1 LKGENAAMD
10 LKAIYECVITGD
22 RDQIEGLVKKALNE
36 GCKPA
41 DIINNALIKAMDEI
55 GQRMKDGDIFVPEV
69 LMAANTMKI
78 GLQVLKPLIEGEERK
93 TAGKIAIG
101 TVAGDLHDI
110 GKNLVVMM
118 LEGAGFEVIDL
129 GVDVSIDRF
138 LQVIEEEKPDIV
150 GLSALLTTTMKTMEE
165 TVRAIGKVKTMIGG
179 APVSEDFAKE
189 IGADG
194 YAPDA
199 VTAVD
204 LAKSLIS

>member
-1 LKGENAAMD
+1 MD
-10 LKAIYECVITGD
+10 LKALYECVLTGE
-22 RDQIEGLVKKALNE
+22 RDEIEGLVQKALSE
-36 GCKPA
+36 GYKPA
-41 DIINNALIKAMDEI
+41 DIINNALIKGMDEI

-78 GLQVLKPLIEGEERK
+78 GLQVLKPLMEGEERE
-93 TAGKIAIG
+93 TVGKVAIG

-138 LQVIEEEKPDIV
+138 LQVIEEEKPDII
-150 GLSALLTTTMKTMEE
+150 GLSALLTTTMKTMGE
-165 TVRAIGKVKTMIGG
+165 TVQAIGGKVKTMIGG
-179 APVSEDFAKE
+179 APVTEEFAKE
-189 IGADG
+189 VGASG

>member
-1 LKGENAAMD
+1 MG
-10 LKAIYECVITGD
+10 LKAIYECVITGE
-22 RDQIEGLVKKALNE
+22 RDQIEGLVQKALSE
-36 GCKPA
+36 GYKPA
-41 DIINNALIKAMDEI
+41 DIINNALIKGMDEI
-55 GQRMKDGDIFVPEV
+55 GQKMKDGDIFVPEV

-78 GLQVLKPLIEGEERK
+78 GLQVLKPLMEGEERE
-93 TAGKIAIG
+93 TVGKVAIG

-138 LQVIEEEKPDIV
+138 LQVIEEEKPDII
-150 GLSALLTTTMKTMEE
+150 GLSALLTTTMKTMGE
-165 TVRAIGKVKTMIGG
+165 TVQAIGGKVKTMIGG
-179 APVSEDFAKE
+179 APVTEEFAKE
-189 IGADG
+189 IGASG

>member
-1 LKGENAAMD
+1 M
-10 LKAIYECVITGD
+10 KAIYECVNTGE
-22 RDQIEGLVKKALNE
+22 RDQIEGLVQKALSE
-36 GCKPA
+36 GYKPA

-55 GQRMKDGDIFVPEV
+55 GQKMKDGDIFVPEV
-69 LMAANTMKI
+69 LMAANTMKS
-78 GLQVLKPLIEGEERK
+78 GLQVLKPLMEGEDRE
-93 TAGKIAIG
+93 AVGKIAIG

-138 LQVIEEEKPDIV
+138 LQVIEEEKPDII
-150 GLSALLTTTMKTMEE
+150 GLSALLTTTMKTMGE
-165 TVRAIGKVKTMIGG
+165 TVQAIGGKVKTMVGG
-179 APVSEDFAKE
+179 APVTEEFAKE
-189 IGADG
+189 VGASG

>member
-1 LKGENAAMD
+1 MA
-10 LKAIYECVITGD
+10 LKAIYECVNTGE
-22 RDQIEGLVKKALNE
+22 RDQIEGLVQKALSE
-36 GCKPA
+36 GYKPA

-55 GQRMKDGDIFVPEV
+55 GQKMKDGDIFVPEV
-69 LMAANTMKI
+69 LMAANTMKS
-78 GLQVLKPLIEGEERK
+78 GLQVLKPLMEGEDRE
-93 TAGKIAIG
+93 AVGKIAIG

-138 LQVIEEEKPDIV
+138 LQVIEEEKPDII
-150 GLSALLTTTMKTMEE
+150 GLSALLTTTMKTMGE
-165 TVRAIGKVKTMIGG
+165 TVQAIGGKVKTMIGG
-179 APVSEDFAKE
+179 APVTEEFAKE
-189 IGADG
+189 IGASG

-199 VTAVD
+199 VIAVD

>member
-1 LKGENAAMD
+1 MD
-10 LKAIYECVITGD
+10 LKALYECVLTGE
-22 RDQIEGLVKKALNE
+22 RDEIEGLVQKALSE
-36 GCKPA
+36 GYKPA
-41 DIINNALIKAMDEI
+41 DIINNALIKGMDEI

-78 GLQVLKPLIEGEERK
+78 GLQVLKPLMEGEERE
-93 TAGKIAIG
+93 TVGKVAIG

-138 LQVIEEEKPDIV
+138 LQVIEEEKPDII
-150 GLSALLTTTMKTMEE
+150 GLSALLTTTMTTMGE
-165 TVRAIGKVKTMIGG
+165 TVQAIGGKVKTMIGG
-179 APVSEDFAKE
+179 APVTEEFAKE
-189 IGADG
+189 IGASG

-199 VTAVD
+199 VMAVD

>member
-1 LKGENAAMD
+1 MD
-10 LKAIYECVITGD
+10 LKALYECVLTGE
-22 RDQIEGLVKKALNE
+22 RDEIEGLVQKALSE
-36 GCKPA
+36 GYKPA
-41 DIINNALIKAMDEI
+41 DIINNALIKGMDEI

-78 GLQVLKPLIEGEERK
+78 GLQVLKPLMEGEERE
-93 TAGKIAIG
+93 TVGKIAIG

-138 LQVIEEEKPDIV
+138 LQVIEEEKPDII
-150 GLSALLTTTMKTMEE
+150 GLSALLTTTMKTMGE
-165 TVRAIGKVKTMIGG
+165 TVQAIGGKVKTMIGG
-179 APVSEDFAKE
+179 APVTEEFAKE
-189 IGADG
+189 IGASG

-199 VTAVD
+199 VMAVD

>member
-1 LKGENAAMD
+1 M
-10 LKAIYECVITGD
+10 KALYECVLTGE
-22 RDQIEGLVKKALNE
+22 RDEIEGLVQKALSE
-36 GCKPA
+36 GYKPA
-41 DIINNALIKAMDEI
+41 DIINNALIKGMDEI

-69 LMAANTMKI
+69 LIAANTMKI
-78 GLQVLKPLIEGEERK
+78 GLQVLKPLMEGEERE
-93 TAGKIAIG
+93 TVGKIAIG

-138 LQVIEEEKPDIV
+138 LQVIEEEKPDII
-150 GLSALLTTTMKTMEE
+150 GLSALLTTTMKTMGE
-165 TVRAIGKVKTMIGG
+165 TVQAIGGKVKTMIGG
-179 APVSEDFAKE
+179 APVTEEFAKE
-189 IGADG
+189 IGASG

-199 VTAVD
+199 VIAVD

>member
-1 LKGENAAMD
+1 MA
-10 LKAIYECVITGD
+10 LKAIYECVNTGE
-22 RDQIEGLVKKALNE
+22 RDQIEGLVQKALSE
-36 GCKPA
+36 GYKPA

-55 GQRMKDGDIFVPEV
+55 GQKMKDGDIFVPEV
-69 LMAANTMKI
+69 LMAANTMKS
-78 GLQVLKPLIEGEERK
+78 GLQVLKPLMEGEDRE
-93 TAGKIAIG
+93 AVGKIAIG

-138 LQVIEEEKPDIV
+138 LQVIEEEKPDII
-150 GLSALLTTTMKTMEE
+150 GLSALLTTTMKTMGE
-165 TVRAIGKVKTMIGG
+165 TVQAIGGKVKTMVGG
-179 APVSEDFAKE
+179 APVTEEFAKE
-189 IGADG
+189 VGASG

>member
-1 LKGENAAMD
+1 MD
-10 LKAIYECVITGD
+10 LKALYECVLTGE
-22 RDQIEGLVKKALNE
+22 RDEIEGLVQKALSE
-36 GCKPA
+36 GYKPA
-41 DIINNALIKAMDEI
+41 DSINNALIKGMDEI

-78 GLQVLKPLIEGEERK
+78 GLQVLKPLMEGEERE
-93 TAGKIAIG
+93 TVGKIAIG

-138 LQVIEEEKPDIV
+138 LQVIEEEKPDII
-150 GLSALLTTTMKTMEE
+150 GLSALLTTTMKTMGE
-165 TVRAIGKVKTMIGG
+165 TVQAIGGKVKTMIGG
-179 APVSEDFAKE
+179 APVTEEFAKE
-189 IGADG
+189 IGASG

-199 VTAVD
+199 VMAVD

>member
-1 LKGENAAMD
+1 MD
-10 LKAIYECVITGD
+10 LKALYECVLTGE
-22 RDQIEGLVKKALNE
+22 RDEIEGLVQKALSE
-36 GCKPA
+36 GYKPA
-41 DIINNALIKAMDEI
+41 DIINNALIKGMDEI

-78 GLQVLKPLIEGEERK
+78 GLQVLKPLMEGEERE
-93 TAGKIAIG
+93 TVGKIAIG

-138 LQVIEEEKPDIV
+138 LQVIEEEKPDII
-150 GLSALLTTTMKTMEE
+150 GLSALLTTTMKTMGE
-165 TVRAIGKVKTMIGG
+165 TVQAIGGKVKTMIGG
-179 APVSEDFAKE
+179 APVTEEFAKE
-189 IGADG
+189 IGASG

-199 VTAVD
+199 VIAVD

>member
-1 LKGENAAMD
+1 MA
-10 LKAIYECVITGD
+10 LKAIYECVNTGE
-22 RDQIEGLVKKALNE
+22 RDQIEGLVQKALSE
-36 GCKPA
+36 GYKPA

-55 GQRMKDGDIFVPEV
+55 GQKMKDGDIFVPEV
-69 LMAANTMKI
+69 LMAANTMKS
-78 GLQVLKPLIEGEERK
+78 GLQVLKPLMEGEDRE
-93 TAGKIAIG
+93 AVGKIAIG

-138 LQVIEEEKPDIV
+138 LQVIEEEKPDII
-150 GLSALLTTTMKTMEE
+150 GLSALLTTTMKTMGE
-165 TVRAIGKVKTMIGG
+165 TVQAIGGKVKTMIGG
-179 APVSEDFAKE
+179 APVTEEFAKE
-189 IGADG
+189 IGASG

-199 VTAVD
+199 VMAVD

>member
-1 LKGENAAMD
+1 MD
-10 LKAIYECVITGD
+10 LKALYECVLTGE
-22 RDQIEGLVKKALNE
+22 RDEIEGLVQKALSE
-36 GCKPA
+36 GYKPA
-41 DIINNALIKAMDEI
+41 DIINNALIKGMDEI

-78 GLQVLKPLIEGEERK
+78 GLQVLKPLMEGEERE
-93 TAGKIAIG
+93 TVGKVAIG

-138 LQVIEEEKPDIV
+138 LQVIEEEKPDII
-150 GLSALLTTTMKTMEE
+150 GLSALLTTTMKTMGE
-165 TVRAIGKVKTMIGG
+165 TVQAIGGKVKTMIGG
-179 APVSEDFAKE
+179 APVTEEFAKE
-189 IGADG
+189 IGASG

-199 VTAVD
+199 VMAVD

>member
-1 LKGENAAMD
+1 MD
-10 LKAIYECVITGD
+10 LKALYECVLTGE
-22 RDQIEGLVKKALNE
+22 RDEIEGLVQKALSE
-36 GCKPA
+36 GYKPA
-41 DIINNALIKAMDEI
+41 DIINNALIKGMDEI

-69 LMAANTMKI
+69 LIAANTMKI
-78 GLQVLKPLIEGEERK
+78 GLQVLKPLMEGEERE
-93 TAGKIAIG
+93 TVGKIAIG

-138 LQVIEEEKPDIV
+138 LQVIEEEKPDII
-150 GLSALLTTTMKTMEE
+150 GLSALLTTTMKTMGE
-165 TVRAIGKVKTMIGG
+165 TVQAIGGKVKTMIGG
-179 APVSEDFAKE
+179 APVTEEFAKE
-189 IGADG
+189 IGASG

-199 VTAVD
+199 VIAVD

>member
-1 LKGENAAMD
+1 MD
-10 LKAIYECVITGD
+10 LKALYECVLTGE
-22 RDQIEGLVKKALNE
+22 RDEIEGLVQKALSE
-36 GCKPA
+36 GYKPA
-41 DIINNALIKAMDEI
+41 DIINNALIKGMDEI

-69 LMAANTMKI
+69 LIAANTMKI
-78 GLQVLKPLIEGEERK
+78 GLQVLKPLMEGEERE
-93 TAGKIAIG
+93 TVGKIAIG

-138 LQVIEEEKPDIV
+138 LQVIEEEKPDII
-150 GLSALLTTTMKTMEE
+150 GLSALLTTTMKTMGE
-165 TVRAIGKVKTMIGG
+165 TVQAIGGKVKTMIGG
-179 APVSEDFAKE
+179 APVTEEFAKE
-189 IGADG
+189 IGASG

-199 VTAVD
+199 VMAVD